1 MFDNVFQS
9 ISGTAWAITP
19 EKMDEILSFLDVRQ
33 HGRLSAEQIDA
44 AMNRKATKFTNIKG
58 NIAILPLYGV
68 ISQKMNMMSQYSGGT
83 STELFGQWFDA
94 AIADPSIGAIIIDT
108 DSPGGNVYGVQEL
121 SKKIFDARGKK
132 PISAVVNSLM
142 ASAAVWIASAADEIT
157 VTPGGEIGSIG
168 VLSVHTDVSKAQD
181 AAGYKTTIIKAG
193 KYKAEGN
200 PYEPLDADA
209 VEAIQGRIN
218 SYYEAFTSDMARN
231 RNKSKS
237 EGKFG
242 EGRVFGA
249 KDAVEMGLA
258 DRVGT
263 LEQVIKDMLAKTGGK
278 SSRLAQAELDML
290 KL

>member
-19 EKMDEILSFLDVRQ
+19 EKMDEILAFMDIRQ
-33 HGRLSAEQIDA
+33 HGKLSAEQIDA

-68 ISQKMNMMSQYSGGT
+68 ISQKMNLMSQYSGGT
-83 STELFGQWFDA
+83 STELFGQLFDA

-121 SKKIFDARGKK
+121 SEKIYSARGKK

-181 AAGYKTTIIKAG
+181 TAGYKTTIIKAG

-200 PYEPLDADA
+200 PYEPLNADA
-209 VEAIQGRIN
+209 VEAIQARIN
-218 SYYEAFTSDMARN
+218 TYYEAFTSDMARN
-231 RNKSKS
+231 RGVSKP

-249 KDAVEMGLA
+249 KDAVAMGLA
-258 DRVGT
+258 DRIGT
-263 LEQVIKDMLAKTGGK
+263 MEQVIKDMLAKTGGK
-278 SSRLAQAELDML
+278 SSRLAQAQLDML